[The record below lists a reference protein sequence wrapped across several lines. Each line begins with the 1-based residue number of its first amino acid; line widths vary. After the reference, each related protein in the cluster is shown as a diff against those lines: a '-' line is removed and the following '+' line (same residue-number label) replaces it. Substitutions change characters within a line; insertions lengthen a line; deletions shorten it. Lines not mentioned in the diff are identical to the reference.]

1 MTRFRSS
8 IFALSA
14 LLAAACGQRGASVD
28 ENATPPEAPVAE
40 APATPEAAQPA
51 AAASAD
57 FDVST
62 VPVSTVALGEF
73 PYLSLP
79 DGYVESLNR
88 SPDFAI
94 YPFWNGERFQMV
106 EGRLSMI
113 RIGYRSGKTFSQV
126 ELRRNIEHMVMA
138 AGGVKIAEGQI
149 PSEIAKALD
158 KTLQQETYI
167 GLGDYL
173 NQPTTTFVIRQA
185 DKTIWVGLNLS
196 TNGGGLAVMQAQPFV
211 ATAAL
216 LPADQ
221 LKQSLDRDGKVAIQ
235 VNFGVD
241 SADILANSS
250 GQIDKVVALLNRNPG
265 LRLSVEGH
273 TDGTGTFARNQVLS
287 EARARAVVTAM
298 TQRGIPAD
306 RLGSKGF
313 GQSRPIADNTTEEG
327 RARNRRV
334 ELVKL

>member
-14 LLAAACGQRGASVD
+14 LLAAACGDRGASVD
-28 ENATPPEAPVAE
+28 ENATPPEAPAAE
-40 APATPEAAQPA
+40 APATTEAAQPA

-62 VPVSTVALGEF
+62 VPVSSATLGEF

-79 DGYVESLNR
+79 DGYVESLTR

-94 YPFWNGERFQMV
+94 YPFWNGDRFQMV
-106 EGRLSMI
+106 EGRLWMT

-149 PSEIAKALD
+149 PSEIAKSLD
-158 KTLQQETYI
+158 KTLHQETYV

-173 NQPTTTFVIRQA
+173 NQPTSTFVIRQA
-185 DKTIWVGLNLS
+185 DKTIWVGLNIS
-196 TNGGGLAVMQAQPFV
+196 PNSGALAVLKAEPFV

-216 LPADQ
+216 LP
-221 LKQSLDRDGKVAIQ
+221 
-235 VNFGVD
+235 
-241 SADILANSS
+241 
-250 GQIDKVVALLNRNPG
+250 
-265 LRLSVEGH
+265 
-273 TDGTGTFARNQVLS
+273 
-287 EARARAVVTAM
+287 
-298 TQRGIPAD
+298 
-306 RLGSKGF
+306 
-313 GQSRPIADNTTEEG
+313 PIN
-327 RARNRRV
+327 
-334 ELVKL
+334 

>member
-8 IFALSA
+8 VFALSV
-14 LLAAACGQRGASVD
+14 LLAAACGDRGAPVD
-28 ENATPPEAPVAE
+28 ENATSSE
-40 APATPEAAQPA
+40 APAVETPEKIEAPQPA
-51 AAASAD
+51 ATSAD
-57 FDVST
+57 FDVSS
-62 VPVSTVALGEF
+62 VPISSVTLGEF
-73 PYLSLP
+73 PYLTLP
-79 DGYVESLNR
+79 DGYVESLTR
-88 SPDFAI
+88 SPDFAA
-94 YPFWNGERFQMV
+94 YPFWNGQRFQTV
-106 EGRLSMI
+106 EGRLWMT
-113 RIGYRSGKTFSQV
+113 RIGYENGKTFSQL

-149 PSEIAKALD
+149 PSEIANALD
-158 KTLQQETYI
+158 KTLHQETYV
-167 GLGDYL
+167 GLGDYV
-173 NQPTTTFVIRQA
+173 NQPTTTYVIRQA
-185 DKTIWVGLNLS
+185 DKTIWVALN
-196 TNGGGLAVMQAQPFV
+196 TNPNVGAMTVLKAEPFV

-241 SADILANSS
+241 SADILPTSF
-250 GQIDKVVALLNRNPG
+250 GQIDQVVALLNRNPG
-265 LRLSVEGH
+265 LRLSVQGH

-287 EARARAVVTAM
+287 EARARAVVIAM
-298 TQRGIPAD
+298 TQRGVPTD
-306 RLGSKGF
+306 RLGSQGF

>member
-14 LLAAACGQRGASVD
+14 LLAAACGDRGPSVD
-28 ENATPPEAPVAE
+28 ENATPPETPVAE
-40 APATPEAAQPA
+40 VPAKTEASQPA

-62 VPVSTVALGEF
+62 VPVSSVALGEF

-79 DGYVESLNR
+79 DGYVASLTR

-106 EGRLSMI
+106 EGRLSMT
-113 RIGYRSGKTFSQV
+113 RIGYRPGKTFSQV

-138 AGGVKIAEGQI
+138 AGGVKVAEGQI
-149 PSEIAKALD
+149 PREIGNALD
-158 KTLQQETYI
+158 KTLQQETYV
-167 GLGDYL
+167 GLGDYQ
-173 NQPTTTFVIRQA
+173 NQPTTTYVIRQA
-185 DKTIWVGLNLS
+185 DKTIWVSLNISHNVGAL
-196 TNGGGLAVMQAQPFV
+196 TVMQVEQFV
-211 ATAAL
+211 ATASL

-241 SADILANSS
+241 SADILPTSF
-250 GQIDKVVALLNRNPG
+250 GQIDQVVALLNRHPG
-265 LRLSVEGH
+265 LRLSVDGH
-273 TDGTGTFARNQVLS
+273 TDGTGTLARNQVLS
-287 EARARAVVTAM
+287 EARARAVVIAM
-298 TQRGIPAD
+298 TQRGVPTD